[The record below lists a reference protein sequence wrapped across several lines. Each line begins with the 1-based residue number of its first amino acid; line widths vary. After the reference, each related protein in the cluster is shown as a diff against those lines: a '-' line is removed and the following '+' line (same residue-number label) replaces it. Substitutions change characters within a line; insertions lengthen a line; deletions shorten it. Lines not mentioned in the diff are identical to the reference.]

1 MASIAPISSEFREVL
16 IPRFE
21 ANAPKR
27 DALEFLN
34 KPPQAERPGLPN
46 EAPSQLHLTQFK
58 IGGCQ
63 TTSLILGALPEFILT
78 LNC

>member
-21 ANAPKR
+21 ANAPKK

-46 EAPSQLHLTQFK
+46 EAPSQLHFTQ
-58 IGGCQ
+58 CEQ
-63 TTSLILGALPEFILT
+63 YEYT
-78 LNC
+78 LNAIMFSFLTK